1 MGTDDHQHEPEEPR
15 PWEQPGAVRR
25 DVRPHRGDWLR
36 ALATAALVCGLLSLC
51 TGVAALAAVPLSVA
65 AYELA
70 RRDLAQMRAG
80 LLDPAGEGDA
90 EEARARA
97 VLGLLFALPG
107 MLIAILL
114 LAALLR

>member
-1 MGTDDHQHEPEEPR
+1 M
-15 PWEQPGAVRR
+15 RR
-25 DVRPHRGDWLR
+25 DVAPHRGDWLR

-107 MLIAILL
+107 MLIA
-114 LAALLR
+114 ALLFAVFLR